1 MACMAMT
8 VHIKHYEGSHDLGQL
23 SVPFSIITSH
33 VVLSD
38 DSSHVLQEE
47 IRGFHGAY
55 TLDYNGCHLMIV
67 SARGILMC
75 MMILHTDLVSNRSSD
90 LKASLNSI
98 LWYIISLYIYSKCQ
112 PRASKKD
119 RACLSFI
126 AETLRTQSLRS
137 LLI

>member
-1 MACMAMT
+1 MKGHMILVSCL
-8 VHIKHYEGSHDLGQL
+8 SHSQSLL
-23 SVPFSIITSH
+23 LMLFCTN
-33 VVLSD
+33 

-67 SARGILMC
+67 SAIGILMC

-98 LWYIISLYIYSKCQ
+98 LWYIISLYIYSKC
-112 PRASKKD
+112 
-119 RACLSFI
+119 
-126 AETLRTQSLRS
+126 
-137 LLI
+137 